1 MTNTLNG
8 PKLGALCK
16 TTSWDQNIGIQK
28 KKWKLKT
35 KTKFA
40 KCGFFSKSWRY
51 IKSLFWISWNIKM
64 HHLTLDVQH
73 GNPCHVEVDPLD
85 RLLQR
90 QLRHEL
96 WRKCC
101 CCWKL
106 VVLPDGRSWW
116 FASWNNSGSQPS
128 HSCDIIFFLQGI
140 SFASYGKFS
149 HVYLYNSS
157 IESYYIHILD
167 VDISSYATSTN
178 IIFRIYLNLYTYHLT
193 WKRSKPPTS
202 SFRSEPPKSPRF
214 GGCRVDRSRVFG
226 KETAGSFVISEVR
239 GLPTWRCGSNGSG
252 FGSGRISNNRRVHG
266 DNEWSWVEF
275 LCVCVCVWPGVG
287 ENTAAGWK
295 VAVFRKVW
303 KVWGSKKPFRKVDA
317 KIQKLWNFNFA
328 QQDLTATPSYD
339 DEFDHQ
345 VSKRCRCQL
354 QIVPLSSTQI
364 LKQSHVLQDVMLG
377 PVEMCFLYKDVQ

>member
-1 MTNTLNG
+1 MLKRVAQFVAVSIDVSMARGVRPFRATKLETNQTSYQEVTSDVLIFQQLLIIRYLFCFFTFRIFSRSQKKETLVELGISWLVLEEKRNHTRSSSIMTNTLNG

-202 SFRSEPPKSPRF
+202 SFRSEPPKS
-214 GGCRVDRSRVFG
+214 
-226 KETAGSFVISEVR
+226 R
-239 GLPTWRCGSNGSG
+239 GLEAAELTGPESLAKKLQEALLLAKLEDFQREGVDPTGAVSG
-252 FGSGRISNNRRVHG
+252 AGGFPTTDEFTGITSG
-266 DNEWSWVEF
+266 VELNF
-275 LCVCVCVWPGVG
+275 CVCVCDPGLGKTLLLVG
-287 ENTAAGWK
+287 K
-295 VAVFRKVW
+295 
-303 KVWGSKKPFRKVDA
+303 
-317 KIQKLWNFNFA
+317 
-328 QQDLTATPSYD
+328 
-339 DEFDHQ
+339 
-345 VSKRCRCQL
+345 
-354 QIVPLSSTQI
+354 
-364 LKQSHVLQDVMLG
+364 
-377 PVEMCFLYKDVQ
+377 